1 MSRNTMKRDR
11 RLVAILAASLPIAA
25 EPFAPVAARLGISQ
39 QDVVD
44 SIADLMR
51 RGIVRRF
58 GGVLKHDKAG
68 FRNNAMV
75 AFEVP
80 ASLCRKAGSAVAAFP
95 FVTHCY
101 RRKTCKDWPY
111 SLYAMVHAK
120 SKGELER
127 NIAKLRRTVGF
138 REMIVLPTVRE
149 FKKTT
154 FGVDNKIVQQDS

>member
-1 MSRNTMKRDR
+1 MSRNTVKRDR
-11 RLVAILAASLPIAA
+11 RLVAKLAAPIPIVA
-25 EPFAPVAARLGISQ
+25 EPFSPVAARLRMSQ

-44 SIADLMR
+44 SIADLIR

-68 FRNNAMV
+68 FRCNAMV
-75 AFEVP
+75 AFKIP
-80 ASLCRKAGSAVAAFP
+80 ASLCGRAGTAVAAFP

-101 RRKTCKDWPY
+101 RRKTYKDWPY

-120 SKGELER
+120 SKGELNR
-127 NIAKLRRTVGF
+127 NIGKLKRAVRSK
-138 REMIVLPTVRE
+138 EMIVLPTVRE